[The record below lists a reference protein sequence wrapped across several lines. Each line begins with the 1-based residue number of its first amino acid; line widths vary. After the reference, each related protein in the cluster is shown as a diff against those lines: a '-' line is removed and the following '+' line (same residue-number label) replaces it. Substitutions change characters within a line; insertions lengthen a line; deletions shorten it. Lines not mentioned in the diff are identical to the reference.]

1 MTPQYKAQIQRQLA
15 AAAEHR
21 AKEAAAAPV
30 VANKP
35 SRHGKHAPAS
45 KPARNAYMAD
55 LMRKKRAKP

>member
-1 MTPQYKAQIQRQLA
+1 MSPEQRAQIQRRIA
-15 AAAEHR
+15 AVATER
-21 AKEAAAAPV
+21 EKQQPM